1 MPLRQVPIPAD
12 LMQVLITGT
21 AGFIG
26 FHLARRMLAEGH
38 SVCGIDGITPYY
50 DPDLKRRRHAMLAAL
65 PNFTARELMLED
77 AEGLAECVRTTAAD
91 VVIHLAAQPGVRY
104 SAENPR
110 AYMDSNIV
118 GTFNLLDA
126 LRAHP
131 CRHLLLASTS
141 SVYGANP
148 QQPFEEGHSTD
159 RPVSLYAA
167 TKKATEA
174 LAYSHAHLSGLPTT
188 VMRFFTVYGPWGRPD
203 MALFKF
209 TRNILAGDPIEVY
222 GAGKMT
228 RDFTYVADVVEAIWR
243 LAGHPPQS
251 ERGGTAAA
259 AVFGAPYR
267 VVNIGSSNPIGL
279 EDFIVTV
286 ERAVGRKAIRSDL
299 PMQPGDVPATWAS
312 TALLWQLTGYKPS
325 TSLAD
330 GVNAFVAWY
339 REYHHV

>member
-1 MPLRQVPIPAD
+1 
-12 LMQVLITGT
+12 
-21 AGFIG
+21 
-26 FHLARRMLAEGH
+26 
-38 SVCGIDGITPYY
+38 
-50 DPDLKRRRHAMLAAL
+50 
-65 PNFTARELMLED
+65 MLED

-110 AYMDSNIV
+110 AYVDSNIV

-174 LAYSHAHLSGLPTT
+174 LAYSHAHLSGLPIT

-228 RDFTYVADVVEAIWR
+228 RDFTYVADVVEAICR
-243 LAGHPPQS
+243 LASHAPVAES
-251 ERGGTAAA
+251 VAAA
-259 AVFGAPYR
+259 SAPYR
-267 VVNIGSSNPIGL
+267 VINIGSSNPIGL
-279 EDFIVTV
+279 EDFIATI
-286 ERAVGRKAIRSDL
+286 EKTVGRSAIRRDL
-299 PMQPGDVPATWAS
+299 PVQPGDVPATWAS
-312 TALLWQLTGYKPS
+312 TALLQQLTGFRPA
-325 TSLAD
+325 TPLAE
-330 GVNAFVAWY
+330 GVRAFVAWY
-339 REYHHV
+339 RDYYRV